1 MDLERKRNAVIFGP
15 MGPGLL
21 RRPDTRVTE
30 RPGWYQLVTP
40 SAPNGVLNEIAYSQ
54 VEDAER
60 CIDDALATYGA
71 HGLTF
76 KWRVGPWTR
85 PEDLAARLQ
94 RRGFEAFE
102 MRGMVASTSHRIEV
116 PGDVEIV
123 TVDRECL
130 DEYVRV
136 FAAGWGLPRDQEAP
150 LVADHLTALNA
161 EDRVGHFFAARIDG
175 AIVATT
181 ALVVRDGFGYLM
193 GAQVLDA
200 FRGRGVYRALIA
212 ARLRFLVERGLTMAA
227 TQAREA
233 TSAPMLEHLGFETV
247 LRSKV
252 FVIDAS

>member
-1 MDLERKRNAVIFGP
+1 MDLKHKRNAVIFGP

-21 RRPDTRVTE
+21 RRPDTQVIE

-40 SAPNGVLNEIAYSQ
+40 SAPGGVLNEIAYSQ
-54 VEDAER
+54 VEDGER
-60 CIDDALATYGA
+60 CIDEALATYGA

-85 PEDLAARLQ
+85 PEDLATRLK
-94 RRGFEAFE
+94 RRGFDAFE
-102 MRGMVASTSHRIEV
+102 MRGMVTSTSHPIEV
-116 PGDVEIV
+116 PADVEIV

-136 FAAGWGLPRDQEAP
+136 FTAGWGLPRDQEAP
-150 LVADHLTALNA
+150 LVADHVAAMEA

-212 ARLRFLVERGLTMAA
+212 ARLRFLAEHGLTLAA

-247 LRSKV
+247 LESQV
-252 FVIDAS
+252 FQIDAT